1 MKTINKFFN
10 ELVLRQSSHFLLII
24 HSSMLRLKFQK
35 KVAAICERTNIL
47 RTNKNQ
53 AAVLLAIENLN
64 KTENMISIYP
74 CRIFLLV
81 LAAKCSNAYYPSCEC
96 TDFVNDAGFGNC
108 TGFSKFSFHGSLIAC
123 FVQLPS
129 SCKDLINST
138 AYPGKQISVQACQER
153 KSKN

>member
-1 MKTINKFFN
+1 MKTLNKIFN

-24 HSSMLRLKFQK
+24 HSSMLRSKN
-35 KVAAICERTNIL
+35 CERTNIL
-47 RTNKNQ
+47 RMNKNQ
-53 AAVLLAIENLN
+53 AAVLLTIENLD

-74 CRIFLLV
+74 GRIFLLV

-129 SCKDLINST
+129 SCIDLINST
-138 AYPGKQISVQACQER
+138 AYPG
-153 KSKN
+153 N